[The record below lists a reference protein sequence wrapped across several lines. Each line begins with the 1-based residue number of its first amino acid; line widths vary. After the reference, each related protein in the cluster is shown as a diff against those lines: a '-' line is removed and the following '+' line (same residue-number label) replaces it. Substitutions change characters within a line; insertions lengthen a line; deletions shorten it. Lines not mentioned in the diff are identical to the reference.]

1 MQKEE
6 ILVSAL
12 TAGGGAATVSG
23 FRRVQSTRGH
33 SFSCCLSLPRSHCS
47 EPPLEEGRHPHAV
60 MGYQAGKA
68 EPFQIFGGLSKWH
81 QGAYS
86 RFHLSS
92 GNTELRQ
99 MFNTKVRSERGL
111 TGVGDYLSH
120 SLRYEA
126 VSSEGLNWITAHL
139 SRLERSLR

>member
-12 TAGGGAATVSG
+12 TAGGMVSG
-23 FRRVQSTRGH
+23 GYSPPGDIPSVAACLFPGATAVSPRWRREDILMPSWGIRQERQSHSRHLGVSPSDTRVH
-33 SFSCCLSLPRSHCS
+33 TH
-47 EPPLEEGRHPHAV
+47 
-60 MGYQAGKA
+60 
-68 EPFQIFGGLSKWH
+68 
-81 QGAYS
+81 

-99 MFNTKVRSERGL
+99 IFNTKVRSKRGL

-126 VSSEGLNWITAHL
+126 VSSEGLN
-139 SRLERSLR
+139 